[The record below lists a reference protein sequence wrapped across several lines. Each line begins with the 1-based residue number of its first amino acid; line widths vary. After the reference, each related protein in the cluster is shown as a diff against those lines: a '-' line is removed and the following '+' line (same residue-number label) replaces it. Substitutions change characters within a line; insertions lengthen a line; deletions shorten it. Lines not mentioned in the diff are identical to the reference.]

1 MNSLF
6 HATFSWPSVVVVSFK
21 NSVIFTQEV
30 TNARVNTCCKL
41 KLVFMGKRQIN
52 FRADSILKSDG
63 DLVHEPD
70 KP

>member
-1 MNSLF
+1 M
-6 HATFSWPSVVVVSFK
+6 VSFK

-41 KLVFMGKRQIN
+41 KLVFMGKRRIN

>member
-21 NSVIFTQEV
+21 NLVIFTQDV
-30 TNARVNTCCKL
+30 TNASVNTCCKL
-41 KLVFMGKRQIN
+41 KLVFMEKCQIS

-63 DLVHEPD
+63 DFISQ
-70 KP
+70 